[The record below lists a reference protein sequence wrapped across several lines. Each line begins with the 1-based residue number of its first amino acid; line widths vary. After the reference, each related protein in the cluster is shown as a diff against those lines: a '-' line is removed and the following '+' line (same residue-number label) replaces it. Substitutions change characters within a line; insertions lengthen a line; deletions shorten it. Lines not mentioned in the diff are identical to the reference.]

1 MEDSQMLVEPV
12 EADNPNEESRTDSE
26 ILFGTSSYKRTLPPS
41 NPIEEQKGEPV
52 EMNRAETVL
61 LQPAK

>member
-1 MEDSQMLVEPV
+1 MLVEPV

-26 ILFGTSSYKRTLPPS
+26 ILFGTSSYKRSLPT
-41 NPIEEQKGEPV
+41 NPIEEQKGEPI

>member
-1 MEDSQMLVEPV
+1 MLAEPV
-12 EADNPNEESRTDSE
+12 VADSPSEESRTDSE
-26 ILFGTSSYKRTLPPS
+26 ILFGTSHRRTLPPT
-41 NPIEEQKGEPV
+41 NLVEEQKGEPV

>member
-1 MEDSQMLVEPV
+1 MLVEP
-12 EADNPNEESRTDSE
+12 DNPNEESRTDSE
-26 ILFGTSSYKRTLPPS
+26 ILFGTSSYKRSLPPT
-41 NPIEEQKGEPV
+41 NPIEEQKGEPI